1 MRVYR
6 ILAILLV
13 AAFGILSA
21 ANTPAAKMYSSH
33 HLFPW
38 SFMIDSCR
46 LKVETNGAVISFQ
59 PVSSS
64 GTQFQSALADFASAP
79 VTIKTVT
86 PRGNDLLTETLKITY
101 SFRGGEIVPEAYS
114 LTRDYKL
121 DGKRSVN
128 SFVSNCSDLM
138 ADSSI

>member
-6 ILAILLV
+6 ISAILLL
-13 AAFGILSA
+13 AAFGALSA
-21 ANTPAAKMYSSH
+21 ANTPTAKMYSSH

-59 PVSSS
+59 PVGSSI
-64 GTQFQSALADFASAP
+64 TQFQSALADFASAP
-79 VTIKTVT
+79 VTLKTVT
-86 PRGNDLLTETLKITY
+86 PRGNDVLTETLKITY
-101 SFRGGEIVPEAYS
+101 SLRDGEIVPEGYS
-114 LTRDYKL
+114 LTRDYKR
-121 DGKRSVN
+121 DGRVSVET
-128 SFVSNCSDLM
+128 FVSNCSDLA